1 MVASGGGEG
10 THRGRAMGSGGGA
23 ARRGAALGVGGG
35 GGRGGASSGAAGY
48 GRQPLPERDE
58 YPSGD
63 GNPLGDPAG
72 SCPVPGSRPKASATA
87 SAPGLLRTPSLR
99 NRRVWTFST
108 VFGAIPSTRAVCRI
122 ECPMARD

>member
-10 THRGRAMGSGGGA
+10 THRGRAMVS
-23 ARRGAALGVGGG
+23 GG
-35 GGRGGASSGAAGY
+35 GGRGGASSRPAGY

-72 SCPVPGSRPKASATA
+72 SCPAPGSRPKASATA

-99 NRRVWTFST
+99 NRRVWMFST
-108 VFGAIPSTRAVCRI
+108 VFGAIPSTRA
-122 ECPMARD
+122 